1 MRMEEEHHPSEME
14 VGPRRRKVGDRSNTS
29 VVQREAEL
37 EDRATRVATGEY
49 IELIP
54 QDDSPYPEVRASVP
68 NTDNPAMPQ
77 NTVRMWVIG
86 LTMTTFGS
94 AINLLFSLRDPV
106 FQITPFVSALLA
118 WPLGKIWERFV
129 PVNAHV
135 FGVRLNPGPF
145 SLKEHGLITIMAN
158 VSFGTGAAYL
168 TDVVIAMRHFYSS
181 VDFGWGFQVVAIIA
195 SQAIGFS
202 MAGLVRRVLIYPAAM
217 IWPGNLVTSTLLTNI
232 HLNVNHVANG
242 WRVSR
247 LRFFSVVLVFSGL
260 WSFFVHFLF
269 PALSSFAVGPWI
281 APDNVVINQLFGT
294 QHGLAYL
301 PVSFD
306 WNQIA
311 GYIGSPLIPP
321 YFAVANVFACVLI
334 VFWIGAP
341 IIQYANGWY
350 GKYLPMSSLELY
362 DRYQQPYNV
371 RNVIGQNME
380 LDVQKYMEYSPVY
393 MPVVYALSYA
403 VSFAAITATVVHTVL
418 YDGKDLLYYWRHS
431 RAEPDDVH
439 MRLIRRYREVPDW
452 WFAAT
457 FVVFLAMAIA
467 AVRAWDTQLPVW
479 ALLVALALALFLLV
493 PVGLI
498 YALTNITMGLNVV
511 TEFIIGY
518 MVPGK
523 PVAMMMFK
531 TFGFI
536 TSSQAVAFLQDMK
549 LGHYLKIAPRLLF
562 ITQLVATIWGAIVQL
577 AVMNWTQ
584 GRVPDLC
591 TRDQPDGFTCPAGRV
606 FFNASIV
613 WGVVGPQRVFD
624 KLYRVT
630 LYGFLVGAILPVIT
644 WLWVRRRPRSLLRLI
659 HWPVFFNSV
668 GGLPPATLYNYT
680 TYFVVGH
687 VFGYWVKRTW
697 FNWWAKYNY
706 TLSAGLDLGLALG
719 SIIMFFLMLSPHVNP
734 PVWWGQRDGG
744 AFNNADSRQE
754 PFIKLASGETF
765 GPSTWA

>member
-1 MRMEEEHHPSEME
+1 MEEEHHPSEVE
-14 VGPRRRKVGDRSNTS
+14 VGARRRKVGQRSSPS
-29 VVQREAEL
+29 VVQRE
-37 EDRATRVATGEY
+37 EDVDDRPTRVETGEF

-86 LTMTTFGS
+86 LTMTTFGCGL
-94 AINLLFSLRDPV
+94 NLLFSLRDPV

-118 WPLGKIWERFV
+118 WPLGKIWERFI
-129 PVNAHV
+129 PVDARV
-135 FGVRLNPGPF
+135 LGVRLNPGPF
-145 SLKEHGLITIMAN
+145 NLKEHGLITIMAN

-168 TDVVIAMRHFYSS
+168 TDVVIAMRHFYST
-181 VDFGWGFQVVAIIA
+181 VDFGWGFQVVAIMA

-242 WRVSR
+242 WRISR
-247 LRFFSVVLVFSGL
+247 LRFFSLVLVFSGL
-260 WSFFVHFLF
+260 WSFFVHFVF
-269 PALSSFAVGPWI
+269 PALSHFAIGPWI
-281 APDNVVINQLFGT
+281 APGNVVINQLFGT

-301 PVSFD
+301 PLSFD

-350 GKYLPMSSLELY
+350 GKYLPMSSLELF
-362 DRYQQPYNV
+362 DRFQQPYEV
-371 RNVIGQNME
+371 RKVIGENME
-380 LDVQKYMEYSPVY
+380 LDVEKYMEYSPVY

-403 VSFAAITATVVHTVL
+403 VSFAAITATVVHTAL

-452 WFAAT
+452 WFAST

-479 ALLVALALALFLLV
+479 ALLVALGLALFLLV

-562 ITQLVATIWGAIVQL
+562 MAQLIATIWGAIVQL

-584 GRVPDLC
+584 GHVPDLC

-613 WGVVGPQRVFD
+613 WGVIGPQRVFD

-644 WLWVRRRPRSLLRLI
+644 WLWVRHRPRSLLRLI

-719 SIIMFFLMLSPHVNP
+719 SIVIFFLMLSPHVKIP
-734 PVWWGQRDGG
+734 TWWGQWDGG
-744 AFNNADSRQE
+744 AFNNADNKQT
-754 PFIKLASGETF
+754 PFIQLAAGESF